1 MASLESI
8 FNRVEA
14 LRRAASD
21 RDQRHRDVHDV
32 RSGDIDTVIP
42 GSMPEAW
49 PKPIVANLID
59 TSARDLA
66 EVMGTMP
73 SVNCSTGILT
83 TDKAKRFSSKKT
95 KIANYY
101 IQSSRLNAGKQ
112 VELADYYTTYGLAVY
127 VVEPDFED
135 KRPHIRV
142 ENPMGIYPDTD
153 MFGRLKSYTKV
164 WREEAIHLVSKF
176 PGLARMLQT
185 NQVGQTDL
193 GWAEREI
200 ELVKYVDADRMVLY
214 MPNHGN
220 HIIDDMPNP
229 MGKIFVSVGTRPGYD
244 NEVRGAFDDAIWVQL
259 AKARMALL
267 GLEATEKTVRAP
279 LAVPRDV
286 QKMTFGDDAVIRTD
300 NPDKIRRVGIDVP
313 QAAFQEGQV
322 LEQELRVGT
331 RTPEARSGNVDAS
344 IITGKGVQ
352 ALMGGFNTVVTTG
365 QTVIGEALRCA
376 IELAFEMDELLWPME
391 KKTIRGTSQGTP
403 FEETYQAKRDIN
415 GDYTADVTYGFAA
428 GQDPARAIV
437 GLLQLRGDQ
446 LISRDFFQRQLPM
459 GIDVVQMQTQIDNE
473 QFTDALKQGM
483 MGYMQAIPQMALQG
497 QDPMDALQKV
507 AQLIALRE
515 KGEPVHDAVLKVFT
529 PKPAPAGAAPSNP
542 LAAAMG
548 GGGPGSAPPGPG
560 GAPGAPPGAGGAQ
573 GPQGI
578 DMMTL
583 LSGLTGGGEAN
594 MTARTQRQSPL

>member
-1 MASLESI
+1 MASSLEAI
-8 FNRVEA
+8 FGKVEA
-14 LRRAASD
+14 LRRASSD

-83 TDKAKRFSSKKT
+83 TNKAKTFSSKKT
-95 KIANYY
+95 KVANWY
-101 IQSSRLNAGKQ
+101 IQRSHLNSGKQ
-112 VELADYYTTYGLAVY
+112 VELADFYTPYGMAGY
-127 VVEPDFED
+127 SIEPDFEE
-135 KRPHIRV
+135 KRPHILV
-142 ENPMGIYPDTD
+142 ENPMGVYPELD

-164 WREEAIHLVSKF
+164 WSEEAIHLVTKF
-176 PGLARMLQT
+176 PQLLRVLQHNET
-185 NQVGQTDL
+185 GGEMM

-200 ELVKYVDADRMVLY
+200 EVVKYTDADTIVLY
-214 MPNHGN
+214 LPNHGN
-220 HIIDDMPNP
+220 KLVDQMDNP
-229 MGKIFVSVGTRPGYD
+229 MGKVFLAIGNRPGYD
-244 NEVRGAFDDAIWVQL
+244 NETRGAFDDAIWVQL
-259 AKARMALL
+259 AKSRMALL

-300 NPDKIRRVGIDVP
+300 SPDKIRRIGIDVP

-331 RTPEARSGNVDAS
+331 RSPEARSGNVDAS
-344 IITGKGVQ
+344 VITGKGIQ

-365 QTVIGEALRCA
+365 QTVIGETLRHAL
-376 IELAFEMDELLWPME
+376 ELAFEMDEKLWPNE
-391 KKTIRGTSQGTP
+391 KKTIRGTAQGTP
-403 FEETYQAKRDIN
+403 FEADYTPARDIA
-415 GDYTADVTYGFAA
+415 GDYTVDVTYGFAA

-459 GIDVVQMQTQIDNE
+459 GIDVVQMQAQIDLE
-473 QFTDALKQGM
+473 QLTDAAKQGI
-483 MGYMQAIPQMALQG
+483 MGYAQAILPMAQQTG
-497 QDPMDALQKV
+497 ADPTQAL
-507 AQLIALRE
+507 ANLSRIMELRE
-515 KGEPVHDAVLKVFT
+515 KGMPIHEAMQKVFT
-529 PKPAPAGAAPSNP
+529 PPPPTEEQQSP
-542 LAAAMG
+542 LAALQG
-548 GGGPGSAPPGPG
+548 GGGPQGPAAGTAPPGPG
-560 GAPGAPPGAGGAQ
+560 MGPAQQQGGM
-573 GPQGI
+573 
-578 DMMTL
+578 DMQRL
-583 LSGLTGGGEAN
+583 LAGLTSGGKA
-594 MTARTQRQSPL
+594 TASVQTRRQSPIG